1 MDNLDFIKLLV
12 LKKVERFCGE
22 HGITLNYEEL
32 VKHINITK
40 EEVLESHVKPKPK
53 KLFIKPKKLFIK
65 PKKSKHNLILKPKK
79 VNDDYTAFI
88 NICDTNKLQYFQF
101 HDEHNW
107 VGPAI
112 KIDSN
117 ELSKISIYFKSLKIT
132 KITGTTFY
140 IIRPTLN
147 LKDDTI
153 KYPIVN
159 DNCKLESHSLIV
171 SNSEDEIY
179 NQTTDDEVEL
189 EEWKH
194 EATNTKYMIDPDTN
208 ILYSFHTNEPV
219 GKKIDEFTIDF
230 N

>member
-1 MDNLDFIKLLV
+1 MKSTFASISNL
-12 LKKVERFCGE
+12 
-22 HGITLNYEEL
+22 
-32 VKHINITK
+32 
-40 EEVLESHVKPKPK
+40 LE
-53 KLFIKPKKLFIK
+53 
-65 PKKSKHNLILKPKK
+65 
-79 VNDDYTAFI
+79 
-88 NICDTNKLQYFQF
+88 
-101 HDEHNW
+101 
-107 VGPAI
+107 
-112 KIDSN
+112 
-117 ELSKISIYFKSLKIT
+117 
-132 KITGTTFY
+132 
-140 IIRPTLN
+140 
-147 LKDDTI
+147 